1 MIGAKV
7 NFKASIFTIVS
18 VISCVSLCPNNA
30 YSDTCDG
37 KGWYVYDASP
47 DWCMPCPAGCYCPN
61 NAEKMK
67 YSKVDWQP
75 CTSGLDALGIYKCPS
90 GYTSDSTT
98 EKCTG
103 LGKHTYCRGPQSE
116 QECYFKAKDTGKRI
130 YFGQTSINCKPGTYA
145 KAGYG
150 ECQPCPSGKIC
161 PGKRAIQKEA
171 KKGLSIGLSLDV
183 AANTTWD
190 SSWKLET
197 SLFRSPLKD
206 SGVYSC
212 PSGQTADASHTSC
225 TSAKKVKCEAG
236 RYLPSGWTSCTSC
249 KSDGN
254 RYYCPGGSFSA
265 APSTNMGLKEC
276 PSGKVANSDKTGCIV
291 PPTHCDPGQYLP
303 RGATQCK
310 DCKSRYYLCAGGPIT
325 VGLTY
330 DQGIRKC
337 DGNLVANAENT
348 SCVTD
353 TVAKENLEL
362 IKSLPAGTISVPAG
376 KYLPAGK
383 RTPATCRGTTNYCPG
398 GDFDEAS
405 VDQGIVECPK
415 NTRANKDKTACTATF
430 TKIQMQYGP
439 YGKDTPYTRQ
449 CWLKTDSADFK
460 SCVFGT
466 K

>member
-1 MIGAKV
+1 MKFNYNLFSYTLCLLCTEILYSQSAHAVSCGAGQYPYL
-7 NFKASIFTIVS
+7 S
-18 VISCVSLCPNNA
+18 
-30 YSDTCDG
+30 
-37 KGWYVYDASP
+37 
-47 DWCMPCPAGCYCPN
+47 WCHDCTEGCYCTGPGFHQGWGYLYSCDTDKAKTKFGASWQDSGWN
-61 NAEKMK
+61 NVYTCPKDFPKSEKK
-67 YSKVDWQP
+67 AKSVEDCYVEIAGKK
-75 CTSGLDALGIYKCPS
+75 IYNKRATVKAGQYLPMQSNTPVACKTDNDKTYCPGGTFS
-90 GYTSDSTT
+90 ASLTSDQGLKKCSDS
-98 EKCTG
+98 EKASSDRTKCE
-103 LGKHTYCRGPQSE
+103 H
-116 QECYFKAKDTGKRI
+116 
-130 YFGQTSINCKPGTYA
+130 IN
-145 KAGYG
+145 
-150 ECQPCPSGKIC
+150 
-161 PGKRAIQKEA
+161 
-171 KKGLSIGLSLDV
+171 
-183 AANTTWD
+183 
-190 SSWKLET
+190 
-197 SLFRSPLKD
+197 
-206 SGVYSC
+206 
-212 PSGQTADASHTSC
+212 
-225 TSAKKVKCEAG
+225 VKCEAG
-236 RYLPSGWTSCTSC
+236 RYLPSGWSSCSPC

-449 CWLKTDSADFK
+449 CWLKTDSAEDFK